1 MRLEG
6 RSKAGFYPTPN
17 YIVEKIAGCLIAN
30 QPDRHRVLDPC
41 CGTGEAL
48 EIIARTLGIKESYGI
63 ELDRERAQLGKA
75 KLKKV
80 INDSYTHLCAP
91 EKAYSLL
98 FLNPPY
104 DSDTE
109 YKRLEY
115 EFLVEMT
122 PHLAPGGVLVYIIP
136 HHYLLPKTARYLSYW
151 YRDICVLRFPDEDYK
166 AFRQIIILGVKK
178 DKYGADPEAES
189 ELNKIP
195 TLPKESLPVIE
206 ADAHRYT
213 LPYVNGTFWFRSKY
227 LNPADCCQE
236 IEEFGLWKDK
246 EILDILVPQANE
258 GLRPLMPLRKG
269 HLAMLIGAGL
279 MDNIEIEKGGRKLLI
294 KGKTEKKV
302 HYQEIEEEDQR
313 TTIETDYVV
322 TNVTVL
328 NLLNGELQTIQ

>member
-17 YIVEKIAGCLIAN
+17 HIVENIAKYLIAN
-30 QPDRHRVLDPC
+30 QPDRHRILDPC

-63 ELDRERAQLGKA
+63 ELDRKRANLSKTR
-75 KLKKV
+75 LNKV
-80 INDSYTHLCAP
+80 INESYKHLCTP
-91 EKAYSLL
+91 DKAYSLL

-115 EFLVEMT
+115 EFLVET
-122 PHLAPGGVLVYIIP
+122 TTYLATGGVLVYIIP

-151 YRDICVLRFPDEDYK
+151 YRDIHVVRFPDEDYK
-166 AFRQIIILGVKK
+166 VFRQIIIFGIKK
-178 DKYGADPEAES
+178 EKYSADTVTEDV
-189 ELNKIP
+189 LNKVS
-195 TLPKESLPVIE
+195 TLSKESLPIIE
-206 ADAHRYT
+206 TSTSQFT
-213 LPYVNGTFWFRSKY
+213 LPNVNGKFWFRSKY
-227 LNPADCCQE
+227 LNPDDCRQE
-236 IEEFGLWKDK
+236 IEEDGLWKDK
-246 EILDILVPQANE
+246 EIKDILFPQTNE
-258 GLRPLMPLRKG
+258 GIRPLMPLRKG

-279 MDNIEIEKGGRKLLI
+279 MDNIEIEKDGKKLLI

-302 HYQEIEEEDQR
+302 HYREIEEEERR

-322 TNVTVL
+322 TNIMVL